1 MPYLIE
7 FLLFLL
13 PFAAYA
19 LWRRW
24 NPNVEPRRATLALAL
39 ATVGLGIGA
48 AVWYGLSVSL
58 DGGTAYV
65 PARLGVD
72 GAVVPSRSEP
82 GKAGRAEV
90 RPLEARPGEGP
101 R

>member
-19 LWRRW
+19 LWRW
-24 NPNVEPRRATLALAL
+24 FNPGIEPDRRLVISAV
-39 ATVGLGIGA
+39 VGIILMLVF
-48 AVWYGLSVSL
+48 AVWYGLSVSMQPHAVYIPAEL
-58 DGGTAYV
+58 GPDG
-65 PARLGVD
+65 R
-72 GAVVPSRSEP
+72 VVP
-82 GKAGRAEV
+82 GRVA
-90 RPLEARPGEGP
+90 PP